1 MKELGG
7 RKKNGAKKIKRSEQG
22 NIGCEKDSRTG
33 QREREHLNIH
43 KITMDQYSGQML
55 QMLLD
60 NSECLHNLFFSI
72 R

>member
-33 QREREHLNIH
+33 QRENI
-43 KITMDQYSGQML
+43 
-55 QMLLD
+55 
-60 NSECLHNLFFSI
+60 
-72 R
+72 